1 MVCIANSITDPVKTV
16 CTTGVAWLSLSIYI
30 LIFLATQ
37 FYDSYD
43 STFTTLKILVVV
55 LYATSH
61 TPLDCTSAPNGA
73 IRMLRGIKGMG
84 QVEENWM
91 VLDLLPVGS
100 QTGTYLERV
109 LNH

>member
-1 MVCIANSITDPVKTV
+1 MGT
-16 CTTGVAWLSLSIYI
+16 
-30 LIFLATQ
+30 
-37 FYDSYD
+37 
-43 STFTTLKILVVV
+43 
-55 LYATSH
+55 
-61 TPLDCTSAPNGA
+61 
-73 IRMLRGIKGMG
+73 G